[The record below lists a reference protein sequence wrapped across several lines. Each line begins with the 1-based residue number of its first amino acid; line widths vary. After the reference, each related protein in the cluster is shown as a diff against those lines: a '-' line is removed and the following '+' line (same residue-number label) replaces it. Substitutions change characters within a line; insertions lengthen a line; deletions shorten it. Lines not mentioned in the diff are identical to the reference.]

1 MTFRCILVADGL
13 NNTVV
18 AMDTTLT
25 KARVLSLPID
35 EPMKDPCRLYLDE
48 RAGKLFVAEG
58 NGGRVLVFDNFRKL
72 RSLLSYHAQ

>member
-1 MTFRCILVADGL
+1 MCRCILVADGL

-18 AMDTTLT
+18 AVDSTLSR
-25 KARVLSLPID
+25 ARVLPLSLD
-35 EPMKDPCRLYLDE
+35 EPMADPRRLYVDD

-72 RSLLSYHAQ
+72 RTLF